1 MPLKT
6 WPKRAKWSLKSGIL
20 GAKSAKLDVRNNELA
35 TKLERLN
42 GAKRRLA
49 NPKTKKK
56 GAEKMEKCGIF
67 HAFYPQFSLKRL
79 TTGVQFCKN

>member
-6 WPKRAKWSLKSGIL
+6 WLKRAKWPLKSGIL
-20 GAKSAKLDVRNNELA
+20 GAKSAKLGVRNNELA

-42 GAKRRLA
+42 GAKCRLA

-67 HAFYPQFSLKRL
+67 YAFCPLFSLKRL
-79 TTGVQFCKN
+79 TVEVQFCKN

>member
-42 GAKRRLA
+42 GAKCRLA

-56 GAEKMEKCGIF
+56 GAEKAEKRGVF
-67 HAFYPQFSLKRL
+67 YAFRPLFSLKRL
-79 TTGVQFCKN
+79 AVEVQFCKN

>member
-6 WPKRAKWSLKSGIL
+6 WPKRAKWPLKSGIL

-42 GAKRRLA
+42 GAKCRLA

-56 GAEKMEKCGIF
+56 GAEKAEKCGIF
-67 HAFYPQFSLKRL
+67 YAFHPQFSLKHL
-79 TTGVQFCKN
+79 TVEVQFCKN

>member
-20 GAKSAKLDVRNNELA
+20 GVKSAKLDVRNNELA
-35 TKLERLN
+35 TKLERQN

-49 NPKTKKK
+49 DPKTKKK
-56 GAEKMEKCGIF
+56 ETEKMKKRGIYY
-67 HAFYPQFSLKRL
+67 AFRPQFSLKRL
-79 TTGVQFCKN
+79 AAEE